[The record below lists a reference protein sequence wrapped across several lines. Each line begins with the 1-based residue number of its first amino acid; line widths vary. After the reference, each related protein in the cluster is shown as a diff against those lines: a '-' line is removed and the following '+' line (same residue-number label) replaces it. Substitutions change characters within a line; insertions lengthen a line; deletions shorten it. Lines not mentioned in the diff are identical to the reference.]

1 MATVNLLKASFNGK
15 LGEIYG
21 TKQHGNIYAKA
32 IPFSHAPHS
41 KTQTKC
47 VRAFEKLNRL
57 SSGIASVA
65 FPFLNLSDKKMLKHN
80 AVAQWLKPLIAD
92 KTFQPTK
99 MAEIIKQGNE
109 TEITNL
115 KVNLQTN
122 SITVSAKTRKE
133 VSILNKKRWFLFV
146 FDDFGQVLLAVAPK
160 EDFFIGTINTTLS
173 SDRNYYAMAFRSD
186 FSANRFLLGGLSITI
201 PLIVQNGILYTSRL
215 EDGDKFV
222 VENGILKYSGSLY
235 KIKNNLLV
243 IE

>member
-21 TKQHGNIYAKA
+21 TKQYGNVYAKA

-57 SSGIASVA
+57 ASGIASIA

-80 AVAQWLKPLIAD
+80 AAAQWLKPLIAN
-92 KTFQPTK
+92 KTFQPEK
-99 MAEIIKQGNE
+99 IADIIEPGNE

-115 KVNLQTN
+115 KINLQTN

-133 VSILNKKRWFLFV
+133 VSIIKKKRWFLFV
-146 FDDFGQVLLAVAPK
+146 FDDFGQMLLAEAPK
-160 EDFFIGTINTTLS
+160 EDFFATTITTTLS
-173 SDRNYYAMAFRSD
+173 ADRSYYAMAFRSD
-186 FSANRFLLGGLSITI
+186 FSVNKFLLGGLSITV
-201 PLIVQNGILYTSRL
+201 PLVVQNGILYTSRL
-215 EDGDKFV
+215 GDSDKFT
-222 VENGILKYSGSLY
+222 VENGVLKYSGSLY
-235 KIKNNLLV
+235 KIKNNLFV
-243 IE
+243 IN

>member
-15 LGEIYG
+15 LGEVYG
-21 TKQHGNIYAKA
+21 TKQYGNVYAKA

-57 SSGIASVA
+57 ASGIASVV

-80 AVAQWLKPLIAD
+80 AVAQWLKPLIAN
-92 KTFQPTK
+92 KTFQPEA
-99 MAEIIKQGNE
+99 MANIIEPSNE

-133 VSILNKKRWFLFV
+133 VSILKKKRWFLFV
-146 FDDFGQVLLAVAPK
+146 FDSFGQVLLAEAPK
-160 EDFFIGTINTTLS
+160 EDFFAGTITTTLS
-173 SDRNYYAMAFRSD
+173 ASRSYYAMAFRSD
-186 FSANRFLLGGLSITI
+186 FSVNKFLLGGLSITV
-201 PLIVQNGILYTSRL
+201 PLVVQNGILYTSRL
-215 EDGDKFV
+215 GDGGKFT
-222 VENGILKYSGSLY
+222 VENGVLKYSGSLY
-235 KIKNNLLV
+235 KIKNNLFV
-243 IE
+243 IN